1 LCAPGRRGIVDSTLA
16 TNPIKALGYD
26 ESVRNLDNQAGV
38 LEALRGRASTL
49 LSAAALVTSVLG
61 GLTLVAPAISQTGA
75 FRGARIGDWA
85 WAAIIAFGLVGVAT
99 LLILWPWNW
108 IFENDPVQFVTDG
121 EAEGL
126 DVDDL
131 KGELAGFNWSHWLSN
146 QTKLNLLYWVFRGGI
161 AALVVETVFWVLDI
175 RAQ

>member
-1 LCAPGRRGIVDSTLA
+1 LA

-26 ESVRNLDNQAGV
+26 ESVRNLGNQAGV

-61 GLTLVAPAISQTGA
+61 GLTLVAPATSQTGA

-85 WAAIIAFGLVGVAT
+85 WAAIIAFGLVGIGT

-108 IFENDPVQFVTDG
+108 IFENDSVQFVTDG

-126 DVDDL
+126 DVD
-131 KGELAGFNWSHWLSN
+131 
-146 QTKLNLLYWVFRGGI
+146 I
-161 AALVVETVFWVLDI
+161 
-175 RAQ
+175 